1 MYKSELLSLGGK
13 MKENKKILFLQVFGI
28 ILVVIGHS
36 GEMNA
41 NLHRWIY
48 SFHMP
53 LFMFISGYLLNYTNQ
68 GKIENINLKEFFWK
82 KVKRLLIPYFIIT
95 SLAYIPK
102 YVLNKFA
109 LRPIELTFSNYLKG
123 FIYPW
128 DNPIIFFW
136 FLPTLLIIMMLVVLL
151 IKIVKS
157 LDIKYSIEIL
167 LVISAICT
175 IFNKNKIEFLNIK
188 GVINYTFFFILG
200 IYYLENEEKIE
211 NFLFKNKNMIL
222 VLSFF
227 ILILNS
233 LIIVENKGIYLIVAI
248 TGIIFSIL
256 LGEIYLNKNMKF
268 LDHLN
273 HKSYSIYLLS
283 WFPQVFIRIIS
294 FQILKLNWIVVLP
307 ISIFLGIYFPCSIVW
322 LVNSLNEKNKKF
334 KFLNKVIG
342 I

>member
-1 MYKSELLSLGGK
+1 

-28 ILVVIGHS
+28 ILVVIGHT
-36 GEMNA
+36 GKMNA
-41 NLHRWIY
+41 NLQRWIY

-53 LFMFISGYLLNYTNQ
+53 LFMFISGYLLNYTKQ
-68 GKIENINLKEFFWK
+68 GKIEDINLKEFFK
-82 KVKRLLIPYFIIT
+82 KKIKRLLIPYFIIS

-102 YVLNKFA
+102 YILNKFA
-109 LRPIELTFSNYLKG
+109 LRPVELTFNDYLKG

-136 FLPTLLIIMMLVVLL
+136 FLPTLLIIMMLVVLF
-151 IKIVKS
+151 IKI
-157 LDIKYSIEIL
+157 IKNLGMQYGMEIL
-167 LVISAICT
+167 LIISAICT
-175 IFNKNKIEFLNIK
+175 VFNKNKIEFLNIE

-200 IYYLENEEKIE
+200 ICYFRNEEKIE
-211 NFLFKNKNMIL
+211 NFLFKNKNIIL

-283 WFPQVFIRIIS
+283 WFPQVFIRIVF
-294 FQILKLNWIVVLP
+294 FQILKLNWIIVLP
-307 ISIFLGIYFPCSIVW
+307 ISTFLGIYFPCSIVW
-322 LVNSLNEKNKKF
+322 IVNSLNEKNKKI
-334 KFLNKVIG
+334 KFLDKVIG